1 MVKITVK
8 FDFDRPSCYLDI
20 DGNTTIEDL
29 KNIIKEKVGTK
40 PPIKHYRLL
49 NYYRK
54 EFDDSKK
61 IQDYDLPNDTTINFG
76 FRRLNSTIA
85 IKLKE
90 DIIEMEFPCLCC
102 YSILDYKKK
111 IEEKRG
117 YPVDSQNLYGDE
129 RGTDLLDNNDYDSI
143 PVLLKIDESKV
154 KKGYSVNFFD
164 GLEEHSISVGQKLEK
179 IKEIKK
185 EIENLYKLPKGSFEL
200 IFDGKGLSDD
210 KTLTDYNIYRN
221 SKIYL
226 AVEQKYEKLLFSG
239 DCLLIYY
246 KGKSYTA
253 GLEKYTILE
262 IKNYLN
268 NVIFIGEKKIEK
280 MKVVFRGN
288 ILDNNLDIRKEGLT
302 TRRLELIVIE

>member
-1 MVKITVK
+1 ML
-8 FDFDRPSCYLDI
+8 CY
-20 DGNTTIEDL
+20 
-29 KNIIKEKVGTK
+29 
-40 PPIKHYRLL
+40 
-49 NYYRK
+49 
-54 EFDDSKK
+54 
-61 IQDYDLPNDTTINFG
+61 
-76 FRRLNSTIA
+76 
-85 IKLKE
+85 
-90 DIIEMEFPCLCC
+90 
-102 YSILDYKKK
+102 
-111 IEEKRG
+111 
-117 YPVDSQNLYGDE
+117 
-129 RGTDLLDNNDYDSI
+129 
-143 PVLLKIDESKV
+143 
-154 KKGYSVNFFD
+154 FFD
-164 GLEEHSISVGQKLEK
+164 GLEEHHISVDQKLEK